1 MLSFFS
7 HPNPG
12 FTDVISGEGKQC
24 FSVNRED
31 SVESGEKAAVSN
43 NYQGNHAETFY
54 VSDSQMIMT
63 KGRKLSILVVD
74 YQQSIENIFMIC
86 SACHY
91 RNE

>member
-1 MLSFFS
+1 M
-7 HPNPG
+7 
-12 FTDVISGEGKQC
+12 ISGEGKQC

-31 SVESGEKAAVSN
+31 SVESGEKAAVNN
-43 NYQGNHAETFY
+43 NYQGDETFY
-54 VSDSQMIMT
+54 VSGSQMIMT

>member
-1 MLSFFS
+1 MTL
-7 HPNPG
+7 
-12 FTDVISGEGKQC
+12 GEGKQS

-31 SVESGEKAAVSN
+31 SVESGEKAAVNN

-63 KGRKLSILVVD
+63 KGRQLLLLVVD
-74 YQQSIENIFMIC
+74 YQQFIENIFMIC

-91 RNE
+91 RNK